1 MWWLLL
7 VWIEGD
13 VYAAH
18 SVHSSVEQCAIHM
31 TVGDRCVQ
39 AEVKMIELSVVPE
52 VEVTVLPSVGEMG
65 SAE

>member
-1 MWWLLL
+1 M
-7 VWIEGD
+7 
-13 VYAAH
+13 YAAH